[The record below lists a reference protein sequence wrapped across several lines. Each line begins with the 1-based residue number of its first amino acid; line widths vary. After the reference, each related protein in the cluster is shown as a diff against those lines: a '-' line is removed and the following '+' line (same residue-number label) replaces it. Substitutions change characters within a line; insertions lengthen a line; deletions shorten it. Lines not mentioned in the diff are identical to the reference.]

1 MKNFI
6 LIIVALIS
14 LGAKGQQTDSLLTGK
29 WELFKIIDNLTGTE
43 ITPPVKQENPNFK
56 FYISFAEDSL
66 VKFNLE
72 INKCGNSYKIPAP
85 HQIKFL
91 FYSECTK
98 ICCDKEFSALL
109 TYEDCT
115 NYYIKNDNTLI
126 LVSEDRMY
134 YFKRAE

>member
-1 MKNFI
+1 MRKLFF
-6 LIIVALIS
+6 LFLLVPFFEAHAQLS
-14 LGAKGQQTDSLLTGK
+14 DSLLIGK
-29 WELFKIIDNLTGTE
+29 WNLFKTIDNLTGDE
-43 ITPPVKQENPNFK
+43 MAPPVHTNPDFK
-56 FYISFAEDSL
+56 FCISFSEDSL

-72 INKCGNSYKIPAP
+72 INKCGNSYTIPAP

-98 ICCDKEFSALL
+98 ICCDKEFSGLL

>member
-1 MKNFI
+1 MRKVFFFFI
-6 LIIVALIS
+6 VLTCYQSKAQLS
-14 LGAKGQQTDSLLTGK
+14 DSLLQGQ
-29 WELFKIIDNLTGTE
+29 WNLFKIIDNLTGDE
-43 ITPPVKQENPNFK
+43 LAPPVHTNPDFK
-56 FYISFAEDSL
+56 YYISFGEDSL

-72 INKCGNSYKIPAP
+72 INKCGNSYTLPAT